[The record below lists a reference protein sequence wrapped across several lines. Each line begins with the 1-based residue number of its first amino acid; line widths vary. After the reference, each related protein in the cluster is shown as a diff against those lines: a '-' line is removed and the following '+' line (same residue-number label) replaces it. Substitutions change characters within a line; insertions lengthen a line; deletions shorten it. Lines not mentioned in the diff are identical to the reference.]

1 MKLMLSC
8 AAINLYL
15 EQRVNI
21 DDLSATIAELDSAA
35 MQQAQQRQDQLT
47 KPQGALGLLETLSI
61 QLAGITQ
68 QCPPSLQKPMI
79 VVAAADHGV
88 AEYGVS
94 AYPSSVTAQMVA
106 NFLTGGAAVSVLARH
121 VGAELLII
129 DAGVQTAIVS
139 AAANFRSEWL
149 GAGTHNLAIEPAM
162 SQAQAQSAL
171 ERGIVIA
178 HQLADAGHDLIAL
191 GEMGIGNT
199 TAAACLTA
207 IYCQQPAAAVTGH
220 GTGVQAEHY
229 QRKIEVVAQAVARV
243 GSNINAL
250 QPLIEVGGFEIGILA
265 GVIVGAAQR
274 RVPILVDGFITT
286 AAALV
291 AQALAP
297 KAIDYCIAAHS
308 GAEPGHRIALQQ
320 LGLRP
325 LLQLDLRLGE
335 GSGAALAIPL
345 VQAACRILSE
355 MATFAS
361 AQVDTAL

>member
-1 MKLMLSC
+1 MKFEHQLVEITDLDQ
-8 AAINLYL
+8 AAI
-15 EQRVNI
+15 
-21 DDLSATIAELDSAA
+21 
-35 MQQAQQRQDQLT
+35 QQAQQRQDQLT
-47 KPQGALGLLETLSI
+47 KPQGSLGLLETLSI

-68 QCPPSLQKPMI
+68 QCPPSIQKPI
-79 VVAAADHGV
+79 IIVAAADHGV
-88 AEYGVS
+88 AEFGVS

-106 NFLTGGAAVSVLARH
+106 NFLIGGAAVSVLARH
-121 VGAELLII
+121 AGAELLIV
-129 DAGVQTAIVS
+129 DAGVQTAISS
-139 AAANFRSEWL
+139 AAAHFRSEWL
-149 GAGTHNLAIEPAM
+149 GAGTKNLAIEPAM

-171 ERGIVIA
+171 ERGIA
-178 HQLADAGHDLIAL
+178 LANQLADAGHDLIAL

-207 IYCQQPAAAVTGH
+207 IYCQQTAAAVTGH
-220 GTGVQAEHY
+220 GTGVQAAQY

-243 GSNINAL
+243 GENSAGLN
-250 QPLIEVGGFEIGILA
+250 PLIEVGGFEIGLLA
-265 GVIVGAAQR
+265 GVILGAAQR

-297 KAIDYCIAAHS
+297 KAIDYCIAAHC

-345 VQAACRILSE
+345 VQAACHILGE

-361 AQVDTAL
+361 AQVDTAS